1 MELVFQDLLILMA
14 AGWVY
19 PNEAVDVPAQRGM
32 VGLSGV
38 ML

>member
-1 MELVFQDLLILMA
+1 MAPVFQDLLILMA
-14 AGWVY
+14 AGWVG
-19 PNEAVDVPAQRGM
+19 PGEAVDVPAQRGK

>member
-14 AGWVY
+14 VGWVH
-19 PNEAVDVPAQRGM
+19 PNEAVDVPAPRGM